1 MENKYNRDLYTH
13 GLETYE
19 AEYEKNTNGRD
30 FVFGVVLGTVV
41 GGIVGLLLAPKPGK
55 ELQGDL
61 SEKSNKILD
70 DVKTKTDGLKEQ
82 AQSKAEE
89 IRTQAEDKKVEVKE
103 KVEEKKVQA
112 NQKAEE
118 VKTQAEEKK
127 TEAKKKAD
135 EVKSKQ
141 AEKKANKGVVTADD
155 VANEELKAQKGAIK
169 SEVEDED
176 LKGPKTVVDKKSFDK
191 K

>member
-19 AEYEKNTNGRD
+19 AEYNKNTNGRD

-41 GGIVGLLLAPKPGK
+41 GGIVGLLLAPKAGK
-55 ELQGDL
+55 ELQDDL

-70 DVKTKTDGLKEQ
+70 DVKAKT
-82 AQSKAEE
+82 
-89 IRTQAEDKKVEVKE
+89 
-103 KVEEKKVQA
+103 EEKKVQA
-112 NQKAEE
+112 NEKAEE
-118 VKTQAEEKK
+118 VKAKADEKK
-127 TEAKKKAD
+127 TETKKKAE
-135 EVKSKQ
+135 EVQSKQ

-155 VANEELKAQKGAIK
+155 VENEELKAQKGAIK
-169 SEVEDED
+169 SEVKDED
-176 LKGPKTVVDKKSFDK
+176 LKGPKTVVEKKTFDK

>member
-41 GGIVGLLLAPKPGK
+41 GGIVGLLLAPKSGK
-55 ELQGDL
+55 ELQDDL
-61 SEKSNKILD
+61 SEKSNKIID
-70 DVKTKTDGLKEQ
+70 DVKTKTDDLKVQ

-89 IRTQAEDKKVEVKE
+89 I
-103 KVEEKKVQA
+103 
-112 NQKAEE
+112 
-118 VKTQAEEKK
+118 KTQAEEKK
-127 TEAKKKAD
+127 EEVKTKVEDKKAQASEKAE

-155 VANEELKAQKGAIK
+155 VGDEELKAQKGAIK
-169 SEVEDED
+169 SEVENED
-176 LKGPKTVVDKKSFDK
+176 LKGPKTVVEKKTFDK

>member
-19 AEYEKNTNGRD
+19 AEYNKNTNGRD

-41 GGIVGLLLAPKPGK
+41 GGIVGLLLAPKAGK
-55 ELQGDL
+55 ELQDDL

-70 DVKTKTDGLKEQ
+70 DVKAKTEEKKVQ

-89 IRTQAEDKKVEVKE
+89 IRTQAEDKKAEVQT

-112 NQKAEE
+112 NEKAEE
-118 VKTQAEEKK
+118 VKAKADEKK
-127 TEAKKKAD
+127 TETKKKAE
-135 EVKSKQ
+135 EVQSKQ

-155 VANEELKAQKGAIK
+155 VENEELKAQKGAIK
-169 SEVEDED
+169 SEVKDED
-176 LKGPKTVVDKKSFDK
+176 LKGPKTVVEK
-191 K
+191 

>member
-41 GGIVGLLLAPKPGK
+41 GGIVGLLLAPKSGK
-55 ELQGDL
+55 ELQDDL
-61 SEKSNKILD
+61 SEKSNKIID
-70 DVKTKTDGLKEQ
+70 DVKTKTDDLKVQ

-89 IRTQAEDKKVEVKE
+89 I
-103 KVEEKKVQA
+103 
-112 NQKAEE
+112 
-118 VKTQAEEKK
+118 KTQAEEKK
-127 TEAKKKAD
+127 EEVKTKVEDKKAQASEKAEEVKAKAAD
-135 EVKSKQ
+135 KKDEASQKAEEVKSKQ

-155 VANEELKAQKGAIK
+155 VGDEELKAQKGAIK
-169 SEVEDED
+169 SEVENED
-176 LKGPKTVVDKKSFDK
+176 LKGPKTVVEKKTFDK